1 MTALTNWVLVIT
13 TLFFCSSSCLVE
25 AQNAPYRNVA
35 RPPVLPPS
43 FVPASSSRTMDKETS
58 STSGAPPFA
67 DLARTSTKTDGHPN
81 FPIFS
86 LYHESR
92 TPFMKEARVPVTP
105 LFGSRLQLGIFVT
118 SIDNRNFTEGP
129 FASAGL
135 PRTLGQVR
143 SNDLYGVGVSVP
155 LGRDTGFRGSGSLL
169 QGLSR
174 ILQGR

>member
-1 MTALTNWVLVIT
+1 
-13 TLFFCSSSCLVE
+13 
-25 AQNAPYRNVA
+25 
-35 RPPVLPPS
+35 
-43 FVPASSSRTMDKETS
+43 
-58 STSGAPPFA
+58 
-67 DLARTSTKTDGHPN
+67 
-81 FPIFS
+81 
-86 LYHESR
+86 
-92 TPFMKEARVPVTP
+92 MKEARVPVTP